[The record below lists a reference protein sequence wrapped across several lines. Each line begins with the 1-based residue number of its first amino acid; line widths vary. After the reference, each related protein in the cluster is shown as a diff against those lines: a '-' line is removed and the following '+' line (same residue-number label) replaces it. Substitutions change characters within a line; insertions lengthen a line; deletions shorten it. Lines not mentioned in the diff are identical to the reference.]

1 MGERETLKKAILST
15 LEMAENYN
23 LQSVAIPA
31 ISSGIFG
38 YPKDLC
44 AKDIFE
50 AIEIYASKMKPDSNL
65 RLIRITILDDETIS
79 PFMLEFIERYKLDG
93 DRFYKGE

>member
-1 MGERETLKKAILST
+1 VSSL
-15 LEMAENYN
+15 
-23 LQSVAIPA
+23 AIPA

-50 AIEIYASKMKPDSNL
+50 AIETYAFSMNPGAKLKH
-65 RLIRITILDDETIS
+65 IRITIIDDETIT
-79 PFMLEFIERYKLDG
+79 PFKLEFIERYKLDR
-93 DRFYKGE
+93 DYNYREE